1 MADQAKKIEKDAAG
15 QFARS
20 KHGRD
25 NDGLTSAEPRVLSG
39 DGDATFDNDPDFPP
53 ESRND
58 RETGARKLQSVDGGG
73 MEAGPDERTREGP
86 PEHGLQEDMDETPE
100 KTRHGDGQN
109 PSGSFG
115 VSDARSATRRDR

>member
-1 MADQAKKIEKDAAG
+1 MTDRAKKIEKDAAG
-15 QFARS
+15 QFVRS

-25 NDGLTSAEPRVLSG
+25 NDGLSSAEPRVISG
-39 DGDATFDNDPDFPP
+39 GGDAAFDDDPDFPP

-58 RETGARKLQSVDGGG
+58 RATGARKLQSVGGGG
-73 MEAGPDERTREGP
+73 MEDSPDERTHEGP

-109 PSGSFG
+109 PPGSFG
-115 VSDARSATRRDR
+115 ASKPKRDT